1 MPDLPPAVMAPLP
14 RTAPV
19 AIALALAL
27 VAGGCAGGNYPSLE
41 RRPAELQYAQ
51 PTSTPAAPAGPQTPD
66 PAIVSQVDTLRSDV
80 IRASAAFAKAAK
92 EAEHLAQAAHG
103 TAVGSEAWA
112 AATIAT
118 AALDSAHSQTA
129 VPLGELDA
137 LQARMAVTAADSGL
151 ARDAAS
157 YAVIAHADSDVGAM
171 LESENAR
178 IAALHRTSGD

>member
-1 MPDLPPAVMAPLP
+1 MASLS

-27 VAGGCAGGNYPSLE
+27 IAGGCAGGNYPSLE

-51 PTSTPAAPAGPQTPD
+51 PTPTPAAHAAPSPPD
-66 PAIVSQVDTLRSDV
+66 PAIVSQVETLRSDA
-80 IRASAAFAKAAK
+80 IRANAEFARAAK

-103 TAVGSEAWA
+103 TTVGSEAWA
-112 AATIAT
+112 AATVAT

-157 YAVIAHADSDVGAM
+157 YAVIARADSDVGAM

-178 IAALHRTSGD
+178 IAALHRATGD